1 MFTKQRFPE
10 DINGLLVE
18 LNVGKGRSITHL
30 LNLINIKLSPINN
43 FFNGLDKF
51 PDVYSKYKK
60 VLLVGE
66 SLIWRNSCFVK

>member
-18 LNVGKGRSITHL
+18 LNFGKGRSITHL
-30 LNLINIKLSPINN
+30 LNLINIKLSPINI

-51 PDVYSKYKK
+51 PDVYSK
-60 VLLVGE
+60 
-66 SLIWRNSCFVK
+66 

>member
-18 LNVGKGRSITHL
+18 LNFGKGRSITHL

-51 PDVYSKYKK
+51 PDVYSK
-60 VLLVGE
+60 
-66 SLIWRNSCFVK
+66 